1 MQLALLPLQRQ
12 QTCVGLPQCGQIFQ
26 DRKPAECTLLE
37 LIVPY
42 PPVKSCE
49 VLGRFELP
57 SGFAQLVT
65 ELCLY
70 LETAGRYYLPALT
83 GTVQPGKQHIGKAY
97 IYLE

>member
-42 PPVKSCE
+42 PPVQSCE
-49 VLGRFELP
+49 VLERFELP
-57 SGFAQLVT
+57 LGFAQLVI

-70 LETAGRYYLPALT
+70 LETVGRYYLPALT
-83 GTVQPGKQHIGKAY
+83 GTAQPGKQHIGKAC